1 MFNTCNK
8 CGKTYSTKECGC
20 TKTKDTNPHKCSLC
34 GAFASV
40 YPFAHRPTQYVIK
53 ELNDPTKMYCA
64 ECFYDLVAKDHK
76 VQTKQKKECP
86 F

>member
-1 MFNTCNK
+1 MKDRYF
-8 CGKTYSTKECGC
+8 
-20 TKTKDTNPHKCSLC
+20 TKTDTTVSKKDTNPHKCSVC
-34 GAFASV
+34 GNFANV
-40 YPFAHRPTQYVIK
+40 FPFNHRPKQYVIA
-53 ELNDPTKMYCA
+53 ELNNPTKMYCA